1 MTDTTATEPA
11 QSQRIQIDPLA
22 MLNEARAMN
31 DYLTNRSIQ
40 HVNEILILTREKEA
54 LVKQLEEQA
63 KEFALEKTRIE
74 QERDQMVQRLEAANA
89 KIIEIQGVQTS
100 APVTAKSKVKANG

>member
-31 DYLTNRSIQ
+31 DFLTNRSIQ

-89 KIIEIQGVQTS
+89 KIIEIQNVQTV